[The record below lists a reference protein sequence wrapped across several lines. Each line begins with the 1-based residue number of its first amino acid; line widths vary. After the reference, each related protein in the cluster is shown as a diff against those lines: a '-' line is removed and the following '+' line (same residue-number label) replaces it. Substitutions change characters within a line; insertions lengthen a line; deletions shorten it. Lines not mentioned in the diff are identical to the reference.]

1 MRKNSVLKSM
11 KYDVK
16 NLNIELQTAL
26 REFSLFSLGNEGYS
40 VCAVECD
47 SNRTQTD
54 GETLTVFYTN
64 KARFIYSLFLFD
76 SALYTGNTDCK
87 FDTVTAMVDMS
98 RNAVRTVDSVK
109 KLMRQLVLMG
119 YTDLQL
125 YMEDVYEIPEEPYFG
140 YKRGRYSQ
148 AELKE
153 MATYGKLIGLEVVPA
168 IQTLAH
174 LNGITRWRTYWD
186 IIDFADIL
194 LVDEERTYTF
204 IENMFRSLKECFG
217 GEKINL
223 GLDEAHMIGL
233 GKYLDK
239 HGYTKR
245 VDILA
250 RHLKKVC
257 LLAEKYGFTKP
268 MVWSDMFIR
277 LVSGGAYASVK
288 ELPSEVLDLAPKN
301 ITMLGWNY
309 YFTDSQFYVDA
320 LNLYK
325 KFNRPLCYAGGANSW
340 HGVTPMNG
348 FAMKQTK
355 AVIQGCNRAGVKN
368 YMFTVWGD
376 DGAECSVFACLP
388 SMAYAGALTNGR
400 KDYKKLFERMTGI
413 AFDKF
418 MRLDLNNE
426 VVEKGS
432 VVASPSKYMLYNDC
446 LQGLLDCTVN
456 DGDAEKYVGIARSFN
471 RLAKHKEWGY
481 LFKTQE
487 KLAKLLAI
495 KYDLGVKTRQAYI
508 EKNKSAIQSLVDNE
522 YKQVLK
528 RLDEFYSAFQEQW
541 YFENKAYGFEV
552 QDLRL
557 GGLKQR
563 ITHIRQILLDYVNG
577 KIDKIEEL
585 EDGVLN
591 VFCDESLNGKGLDCR
606 GHRQSFSAN
615 ILTHQ

>member
-1 MRKNSVLKSM
+1 MKYNVACLDKDIQSVL
-11 KYDVK
+11 
-16 NLNIELQTAL
+16 N
-26 REFSLFSLGNEGYS
+26 EFSLFEVNDKGLLLR
-40 VCAVECD
+40 AVH
-47 SNRTQTD
+47 SNVNYTEAD
-54 GETLTVFYTN
+54 GESLTVFYTN

-76 SALYTGNTDCK
+76 TVGYVGNTDCK

-98 RNAVRTVDSVK
+98 RNAVGKVSSVK

-119 YTDLQL
+119 YTDFQL

-153 MATYGKLIGLEVVPA
+153 IVEYSKKIGLEVVPA

-174 LNGITRWRTYWD
+174 LNGIARWHTYHS

-194 LVDEERTYTF
+194 LVDEERTYTL
-204 IENMFRSLKECFG
+204 IENMLRSLKECFG
-217 GEKINL
+217 CEKINL
-223 GLDEAHMIGL
+223 GLDEAHMLGL

-250 RHLKKVC
+250 RHIKKVC
-257 LLAEKYGFTKP
+257 ALAEKYGFTKP
-268 MVWSDMFIR
+268 MVWSDMFFR

-288 ELPSEVLDLAPKN
+288 ELSEEVLDLAPEN
-301 ITMLGWNY
+301 LTMLGWNY
-309 YFTDSQFYVDA
+309 YFTDSKYYENM

-355 AVIQGCNRAGVKN
+355 AVIEGCKKAGVKN
-368 YMFTVWGD
+368 YMFTIWGD

-388 SMAYAGALTNGR
+388 SLAYAGALTNGR
-400 KDYKKLFERMTGI
+400 RDYKKLFERMTGI

-426 VVEKGS
+426 VVEKYN
-432 VVASPSKYMLYNDC
+432 VVAAPSKYMLYNDC
-446 LQGLLDCTVN
+446 LQGLMDCTVN
-456 DGDAEKYVGIARSFN
+456 EGDAEKYLGIARKLN
-471 RLAKHKEWGY
+471 ACTKNEEWGY

-487 KLAKLLAI
+487 KLAKFLAI
-495 KYDLGVKTRQAYI
+495 KYDLGVKTRKAYQAKDKQALQALI
-508 EKNKSAIQSLVDNE
+508 DNE
-522 YKQVLK
+522 YKQALK
-528 RLDEFYSAFQEQW
+528 RLEEYYWAFEAQW
-541 YFENKAYGFEV
+541 NHDNKAYGFEV

-563 ITHIRQILLDYVNG
+563 ITHSGKLLTDYVSG
-577 KIDKIEEL
+577 KIDRLEEL
-585 EDGVLN
+585 EEDVLN
-591 VFCDESLNGKGLDCR
+591 VFCDENINGKGVDIR
-606 GHRQSFSAN
+606 GHRHMFSAN
-615 ILTHQ
+615 VLSHV

>member
-1 MRKNSVLKSM
+1 M
-11 KYDVK
+11 KYDITHVDI
-16 NLNIELQTAL
+16 NIQSAL
-26 REFSLFSLGNEGYS
+26 REFSLFSFENKGILLHT
-40 VCAVECD
+40 VRAD
-47 SNRTQTD
+47 SNYIETD
-54 GETLTVFYTN
+54 GATLTVFYTN
-64 KARFIYSLFLFD
+64 KARLVYSLFLFD
-76 SALYTGNTDCK
+76 SVGYTGNTDCQ

-98 RNAVRTVDSVK
+98 RNAVRTVSSVK

-148 AELKE
+148 EELKE
-153 MATYGKLIGLEVVPA
+153 MVAYGKKIGLEVVPA

-194 LVDEERTYTF
+194 LVDEARTYEL
-204 IENMFRSLKECFG
+204 IENMLRSLKECFG

-250 RHLKKVC
+250 RHLKRVC
-257 LLAEKYGFTKP
+257 ALAEKYGFTKP
-268 MVWSDMFIR
+268 MIWSDMFFR
-277 LVSGGAYASVK
+277 LVSGGGYASVK
-288 ELPSEVLDLAPKN
+288 ELPEEILDLAPEN

-309 YFTDSQFYVDA
+309 YFTDSKYYEDM

-348 FAMKQTK
+348 FAMEQTE
-355 AVIQGCNRAGVKN
+355 AVIEGCKRAGVKN

-426 VVEKGS
+426 VVEKYS

-456 DGDAEKYVGIARSFN
+456 EGDAEKYAGIATLLN
-471 RLAKHKEWGY
+471 RVSKNEEWGY

-487 KLAKLLAI
+487 KLAKLLAV
-495 KYDLGVKTRQAYI
+495 KYDLGVKTR
-508 EKNKSAIQSLVDNE
+508 
-522 YKQVLK
+522 
-528 RLDEFYSAFQEQW
+528 
-541 YFENKAYGFEV
+541 KAYAEK
-552 QDLRL
+552 D
-557 GGLKQR
+557 
-563 ITHIRQILLDYVNG
+563 
-577 KIDKIEEL
+577 
-585 EDGVLN
+585 
-591 VFCDESLNGKGLDCR
+591 
-606 GHRQSFSAN
+606 
-615 ILTHQ
+615 

>member
-1 MRKNSVLKSM
+1 M
-11 KYDVK
+11 KYDITHVD
-16 NLNIELQTAL
+16 IDTQSAL
-26 REFSLFSLGNEGYS
+26 REFSLFSFEDKGILLH
-40 VCAVECD
+40 AIRAD
-47 SNRTQTD
+47 SNYTKTD
-54 GETLTVFYTN
+54 GEKLTVFYTN
-64 KARFIYSLFLFD
+64 KARLVYSLFLFD
-76 SALYTGNTDCK
+76 SVGYTGNTDCQ

-98 RNAVRTVDSVK
+98 RNAVRTVSSVK

-153 MATYGKLIGLEVVPA
+153 IVAYAKRIGLEIVPA
-168 IQTLAH
+168 VQTLAH
-174 LNGITRWRTYWD
+174 LNGITRWRTYQD

-194 LVDEERTYTF
+194 LVDEERTYTL
-204 IENMFRSLKECFG
+204 IENMLRSLKECFCC
-217 GEKINL
+217 EKINL
-223 GLDEAHMIGL
+223 GLDEAHMLGL

-250 RHLKKVC
+250 RHIKRVC
-257 LLAEKYGFTKP
+257 ALAGKYGFTKP
-268 MVWSDMFIR
+268 MIWSDMFFR
-277 LVSGGAYASVK
+277 LVSGGGYASVK
-288 ELPSEVLDLAPKN
+288 ELPEEVLNLAPEN
-301 ITMLGWNY
+301 LTMLGWNY
-309 YFTDSQFYVDA
+309 YFTDSKYYEDM

-355 AVIQGCNRAGVKN
+355 AVIEGCKRANVKN
-368 YMFTVWGD
+368 YMFTIWGD

-388 SMAYAGALTNGR
+388 SLAYAGALTNGR
-400 KDYKKLFERMTGI
+400 RDYKKLFERMTGI

-426 VVEKGS
+426 VVEKYS
-432 VVASPSKYMLYNDC
+432 VVAAPSKYMLYNDC
-446 LQGLLDCTVN
+446 LQGLMDCTVKE
-456 DGDAEKYVGIARSFN
+456 GDAEKYVGIARKLN
-471 RLAKHKEWGY
+471 TCTKNEEWGY

-487 KLAKLLAI
+487 KLAKLLAV
-495 KYDLGVKTRQAYI
+495 KYELGVKTRKAY
-508 EKNKSAIQSLVDNE
+508 KTKDKQTIQSLINNE

-528 RLDEFYSAFQEQW
+528 RLDEFYNAFEAQW
-541 YFENKAYGFEV
+541 YQENKAYGFEI

-563 ITHIRQILLDYVNG
+563 ITHIRKMLTDYVNG
-577 KIDKIEEL
+577 KTDKLEEL
-585 EDGVLN
+585 EESVLN
-591 VFCDESLNGKGLDCR
+591 VLCDENANGKGVDIR
-606 GHRQSFSAN
+606 GYRHLFSAN
-615 ILTHQ
+615 VLSHV